1 MKVLRRFFR
10 RLTAWTTSA
19 RDEEIL
25 RTEIDDHIARQTADN
40 LRAGMTASE
49 ARRQALLKFGN
60 VEATK
65 EIYRDQRRLPFIETL
80 LQDIRYAGRILR
92 RAPGF
97 AATVVATMGL
107 GLGLL
112 GSAFTLVNAY
122 LLEPIDL
129 PNPYQLYALSW
140 DTDTTRGRQFR
151 LADYEALQREAQH
164 FSQVAAAKDV
174 RVMQDTVSTSGL
186 LVTGNYFELLGVRP
200 ALGRLLRPV
209 DAAVRGGEAVVV
221 LSHET
226 WRSRYGSDPA
236 IVGQRISL
244 GRQRFEVVGVAEPR
258 ARLSGQ
264 PFVTFWV
271 PLTMAGALPGVD
283 PSSEPDSAS
292 LVVVGRLQ
300 SGVTA
305 APVRAWLDLWL
316 RQRFPPPSDA
326 APVTVHLDSLAT
338 RLPLD
343 GATLTLLVLILSAFG
358 LVLLVACANVTNLM
372 LARALARQ
380 PEIAVRLALGASRW
394 RVARQLVVES
404 LVLAVPSAAAGLV
417 LILVAARVF
426 PAAILATFPAG
437 ILPVE
442 NVLVPLDPDVR
453 VMAFLVAAAVV
464 SAVLITLA
472 PTGRLAGMR
481 LARASRGEASD
492 ARGSRLRSGLVAMQ
506 IGACALFL
514 VGAGGLLDESS
525 RLSNPQLNLSYGLV
539 SLVNTD
545 PKVRAMVATRLAAE
559 PAVEGVAVAS
569 KPPMANGPLPT
580 TRMTAS
586 VTSIVQNTGYTVVSP
601 EYFAL
606 FDIQIIRGR
615 TFTPAEA
622 STGATV
628 ALVSK
633 ATAAALWPGL
643 DPLGQTLDVVS
654 VPGGRADPRLPRG
667 HVRVIGVTED
677 VANGSI
683 FDGLDASCVYFPA
696 DMRELSEM
704 SLLVRGRI
712 DNIEGLRSAVTA
724 AVEEVAPET
733 PVQVLPIR
741 TLVGG
746 AAWLFQASS
755 VVVALLGVIGLLFA
769 FSGTHAVV
777 SFLAAQRTR
786 EFGVRM
792 ALGATAWRIVRGMLV
807 ETSRTASIG
816 LVAGLAMA
824 AGLVR
829 LFSGAVA
836 MPDFGFRPFVVG
848 AAIVLVAT
856 TLAALAPLRGTARID
871 PAKALRTE

>member
-1 MKVLRRFFR
+1 V
-10 RLTAWTTSA
+10 
-19 RDEEIL
+19 
-25 RTEIDDHIARQTADN
+25 
-40 LRAGMTASE
+40 
-49 ARRQALLKFGN
+49 N
-60 VEATK
+60 V
-65 EIYRDQRRLPFIETL
+65 R
-80 LQDIRYAGRILR
+80 
-92 RAPGF
+92 
-97 AATVVATMGL
+97 
-107 GLGLL
+107 
-112 GSAFTLVNAY
+112 
-122 LLEPIDL
+122 
-129 PNPYQLYALSW
+129 
-140 DTDTTRGRQFR
+140 
-151 LADYEALQREAQH
+151 
-164 FSQVAAAKDV
+164 
-174 RVMQDTVSTSGL
+174 
-186 LVTGNYFELLGVRP
+186 
-200 ALGRLLRPV
+200 
-209 DAAVRGGEAVVV
+209 
-221 LSHET
+221 
-226 WRSRYGSDPA
+226 
-236 IVGQRISL
+236 
-244 GRQRFEVVGVAEPR
+244 
-258 ARLSGQ
+258 
-264 PFVTFWV
+264 
-271 PLTMAGALPGVD
+271 
-283 PSSEPDSAS
+283 
-292 LVVVGRLQ
+292 
-300 SGVTA
+300 
-305 APVRAWLDLWL
+305 
-316 RQRFPPPSDA
+316 
-326 APVTVHLDSLAT
+326 LDSLAT
-338 RLPLD
+338 RIPLD
-343 GATLTLLVLILSAFG
+343 GAMLTLLVLILSAFG

-417 LILVAARVF
+417 LIFVTARVF

-442 NVLVPLDPDVR
+442 NVLAPLDPDVR

-481 LARASRGEASD
+481 LARASRGEAFD

-525 RLSNPQLNLSYGLV
+525 RLSNPQLNLSYERV
-539 SLVNTD
+539 SLINTD
-545 PKVRAMVATRLAAE
+545 PKVRAMVATRLASE
-559 PAVEGVAVAS
+559 PAVERVAVAS
-569 KPPMANGPLPT
+569 KPPVVMGSLPT

-586 VTSIVQNTGYTVVSP
+586 ATSIVQNTGYTVVSP

-606 FDIQIIRGR
+606 FDIQIVRGR

-622 STGATV
+622 SAGATV
-628 ALVSK
+628 ALVSQ

-643 DPLGQTLDVVS
+643 DPLGQTLDVAS
-654 VPGGRADPRLPRG
+654 IPGGRADPRLPRG
-667 HVRVIGVTED
+667 RMRVIGVTED

-696 DMRELSEM
+696 DVKAPLEM
-704 SLLVRGRI
+704 SLLVRGHI

-741 TLVGG
+741 TLAGG
-746 AAWLFQASS
+746 AAWIFQASS
-755 VVVALLGVIGLLFA
+755 VVVSLLGVIGLLFA
-769 FSGTHAVV
+769 YSGTHAVV
-777 SFLAAQRTR
+777 SFLVAQRTR

-856 TLAALAPLRGTARID
+856 ALAALAPLRGTARID
-871 PAKALRTE
+871 PAQALRTD

>member
-1 MKVLRRFFR
+1 M
-10 RLTAWTTSA
+10 RLDS
-19 RDEEIL
+19 L
-25 RTEIDDHIARQTADN
+25 
-40 LRAGMTASE
+40 
-49 ARRQALLKFGN
+49 F
-60 VEATK
+60 
-65 EIYRDQRRLPFIETL
+65 
-80 LQDIRYAGRILR
+80 QDIRYAVRILR
-92 RAPGF
+92 RTPGF

-122 LLEPIDL
+122 LLKPIDL
-129 PNPYQLYALSW
+129 PDPYELYALSW
-140 DTDTTRGRQFR
+140 DTDTTRGRRFR

-174 RVMQDTVSTSGL
+174 TVMQDTVSTSGL
-186 LVTGNYFELLGVRP
+186 LVTGNYFELLGARP

-244 GRQRFEVVGVAEPR
+244 GRQRFEVVGVAEPQ
-258 ARLSGQ
+258 ARLFGQ

-300 SGVTA
+300 PGVTA
-305 APVRAWLDLWL
+305 ASVRAWLDLWL

-326 APVTVHLDSLAT
+326 APVTVHLDSLAK
-338 RLPLD
+338 RIPLD

-437 ILPVE
+437 VLPVE

-453 VMAFLVAAAVV
+453 VMAFLAAAAVV

-492 ARGSRLRSGLVAMQ
+492 PRGSRLRSGLVAMQ

-525 RLSNPQLNLSYGLV
+525 RLSNPQLNLSYERV
-539 SLVNTD
+539 SLINTD
-545 PKVRAMVATRLAAE
+545 PKVRAMVAKRLASE

-569 KPPMANGPLPT
+569 KPPVVNGPLPT

-586 VTSIVQNTGYTVVSP
+586 ATSIVQNTGYTVVSP

-622 STGATV
+622 SAGATV

-654 VPGGRADPRLPRG
+654 IPGGRADPRLPRG

-677 VANGSI
+677 VASGSI

-696 DMRELSEM
+696 DMRALSEM

-741 TLVGG
+741 TLAGG
-746 AAWLFQASS
+746 AAWMFQAAS
-755 VVVALLGVIGLLFA
+755 VVVSLLGVIGLLFA
-769 FSGTHAVV
+769 YSGTHAVV

-816 LVAGLAMA
+816 LAAGLAMA

-856 TLAALAPLRGTARID
+856 AVAALAPLRGGARID
-871 PAKALRTE
+871 PAKALRAE